1 MVASRGLDV
10 SAPQGAFS
18 VVLARARDG
27 DAEAIADLYARHSR
41 RVMAIVRRRL
51 SPMLLAKY
59 DTMDL
64 AQSVFLEV
72 LRELP
77 RLDDKGEP
85 AFANLLAIKAENKI
99 RLKLRRHLGKSG
111 GRAERR
117 LASDADPPAADAHV
131 GAALEGVE
139 DAVKLRR
146 LLDDFDAG
154 AREIL
159 RLHGDGRS
167 FAEIASTLGL
177 PSADAARKKHARLVA
192 ALRGRWRRPTGPGAA
207 TRMS

>member
-1 MVASRGLDV
+1 VETSRGLDV
-10 SAPQGAFS
+10 TAPQAAFS
-18 VVLARARDG
+18 DVLARARAG
-27 DAEAIADLYARHSR
+27 DADAVAALYARHSR

-51 SPMLLAKY
+51 SPMLRAKY

-77 RLDDKGEP
+77 RLDDKGEA
-85 AFANLLAIKAENKI
+85 AFAHLLAIKAENKV

-111 GRAERR
+111 VRAERR

-139 DAVKLRR
+139 DSVKLRR
-146 LLDDFDAG
+146 LLDEFDAD

-159 RLHGDGRS
+159 RLHGDGRP

-177 PSADAARKKHARLVA
+177 ASADAARKKHARLVA
-192 ALRGRWRRPTGPGAA
+192 ALRGRWKRRAGADVAARA
-207 TRMS
+207 T